1 MSVPKKYEHIDL
13 KPPKGVADAAKRGL
27 EYRRETGKGGLSSQE
42 AGKEGIGSGVQRA
55 VNLSNR
61 NNLTIDTIKMM
72 RGFFSRHEKNKGVA
86 EGKKPQEDAGHVAWL
101 LWGGDPGKKW
111 VDKILK
117 QMEDADK
124 KEEEEKKKSAN
135 SDEKELMKIL
145 RLLQRRFGSA
155 KRWYESGF
163 EDQYVSID
171 KGILLFSYTTGLRGE
186 EADDYDMETDIRIDN
201 KKQVEKFLKSKG
213 YDFVLECASPY
224 CDILMLTL
232 KGEDWM
238 KKHSPKYAKRDTERS
253 FLNPTNKEVWREAE
267 RFVERR
273 HSKKRKSEK
282 KKLVHKKYEQLGGS
296 YKMACSIKVATMWLL
311 SKKTWSKDEVAVKT
325 REVME
330 GNSKEDFLK
339 AVSKV
344 TGVSKKIL
352 SEVHER
358 GARAWQKSHTPGV
371 TQVAWARARVYS
383 FVSGG
388 TTQKTTDND
397 LWREHSGEKK
407 KDKKACFKSVAQRYA
422 DLNPAL
428 GISDSPCDVLRRIDQ
443 EVGNIKKK
451 DKLMELVEEGH
462 DLKNS
467 EAHIIYSPI
476 KEQGYGKSKFKNIT
490 ITPHAQYR
498 MDLRGIEVKEI
509 NSVLF
514 EFQKVVQREISQ
526 RGWSRWEDQLENY
539 KVAYTGSKGL
549 KVVFEPLFHKDVPKF
564 KNLMGC
570 IIISAYYKNSKVIP
584 VPRSQCKI

>member
-135 SDEKELMKIL
+135 SDEKELMKIF
-145 RLLQRRFGSA
+145 RLLQRQFGSA

-186 EADDYDMETDIRIDN
+186 EADDYDREDSIRINN
-201 KKQVEKFLKSKG
+201 KKQVEKFLRSKR
-213 YDFVLECASPY
+213 YDFVLKCTSPY
-224 CDILMLTL
+224 CETLMLTL
-232 KGEDWM
+232 RGEDWM
-238 KKHSPKYAKRDTERS
+238 KKHSPKYAK
-253 FLNPTNKEVWREAE
+253 
-267 RFVERR
+267 
-273 HSKKRKSEK
+273 
-282 KKLVHKKYEQLGGS
+282 Q
-296 YKMACSIKVATMWLL
+296 ACATKVATMWLL

-352 SEVHER
+352 SQVHER

-407 KDKKACFKSVAQRYA
+407 KDKKASFKRIAQRYA

-428 GISDSPCDVLRRIDQ
+428 GISDSPCDVLRRINQ
-443 EVGNIKKK
+443 EVGNPKKK
-451 DKLMELVEEGH
+451 DQLMGLVEEGH

-549 KVVFEPLFHKDVPKF
+549 KVVFEPLFYKDVPKF

-570 IIISAYYKNSKVIP
+570 IIVSAYYKNSKVIP
-584 VPRSQCKI
+584 VPRSQCRI